1 MRRMIYSEI
10 LRFGLSLD
18 LFFPSSQ
25 RWVARGRME
34 TAETLARAL
43 SALAPLVLYVGAFFL
58 WWGLRGR
65 LWYRSTRHLLPFSWG
80 LPPKLPPHDSRC
92 CCFQAEPGTRKYRAV
107 RVAPCF
113 PHNPCATCGR
123 SCGFTDRELDV
134 ERHPCGLGCGCRFG
148 TRARAPRASHTR
160 LVPPP
165 TILNADNPSPRRMIR
180 ESPPPAVCWG
190 CKYVNPPE
198 CERLM
203 CEDLVPEDTVAAS
216 ASSAARA
223 FVASGSAVLATLGK
237 RVEDARRDRTAR
249 HARQDQGFQG
259 AALNPRS
266 APPQPPTTT
275 TTFAVGTAAPIEPPE
290 IPPLAFPSTEPPATL
305 APAYPAPPFARAAE
319 VPRPPPPPTTTTAA
333 TTYPSPPCD
342 SPAKA
347 APAVNSGSSSRAT
360 AAKAAAEAE
369 RAAATAAKAARATG
383 AKMATV
389 LGKGLQA
396 AGRRLERAGE
406 SKAQVGGA
414 AGNRQ

>member
-1 MRRMIYSEI
+1 MV
-10 LRFGLSLD
+10 
-18 LFFPSSQ
+18 PQ
-25 RWVARGRME
+25 H
-34 TAETLARAL
+34 
-43 SALAPLVLYVGAFFL
+43 
-58 WWGLRGR
+58 
-65 LWYRSTRHLLPFSWG
+65 TRHLLPFFWG

-165 TILNADNPSPRRMIR
+165 TILKADNPSPRRMIR

-203 CEDLVPEDTVAAS
+203 CEDLVPEDTVATS

-259 AALNPRS
+259 AALNPQS

-333 TTYPSPPCD
+333 TTIHPRR
-342 SPAKA
+342 AIA
-347 APAVNSGSSSRAT
+347 REGGAGGELGVFLSSDGGEGGRRGGESRGDGG
-360 AAKAAAEAE
+360 EGGE
-369 RAAATAAKAARATG
+369 GDGREDGDGAREGVAGCREATG
-383 AKMATV
+383 TGGRVKSACRGRGGEQTV
-389 LGKGLQA
+389 A
-396 AGRRLERAGE
+396 R
-406 SKAQVGGA
+406 
-414 AGNRQ
+414 NF